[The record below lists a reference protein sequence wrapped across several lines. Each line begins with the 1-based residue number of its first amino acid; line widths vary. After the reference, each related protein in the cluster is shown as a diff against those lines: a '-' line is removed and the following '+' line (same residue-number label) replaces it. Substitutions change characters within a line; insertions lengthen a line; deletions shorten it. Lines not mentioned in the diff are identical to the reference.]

1 MKTVSVLGATG
12 SVGTNTVSVLTANRD
27 RFQVEAVTANT
38 EAVKL
43 AKVARDLGAQLAV
56 VAEPTA
62 FGELREALS
71 GSGIES
77 AAGPHAVIEAARR
90 PADVVVAAIVGSA
103 GLAPTHAA
111 IAESRT
117 VALANKECLVSAG
130 EVFRRTMSVS
140 GATLLPVDSEHNAI
154 FRILDG
160 RDTDEVARIILTAS
174 GGPFRRWTRQE
185 MAAAKPSDALKH
197 PNWSMGAKITIDSA
211 TMMNKGLE
219 VIEAFHV
226 FGVSSDRL
234 DVLVHPESIVH
245 GLVEFKDGAHMAALG
260 HPDMRGPIAHCLAWP
275 ERAPSADHSLDLAE
289 LGRLTFEELDCERFP
304 AFRVAME
311 ALDAGGW
318 ATNILSAAN
327 EIAVGAFLAGRI
339 GFLEI
344 ADLTAEAIAMAASD
358 NKLRTPMT
366 IEEALDIDA
375 RGRRLASDLVGSRSA
390 A

>member
-12 SVGTNTVSVLTANRD
+12 SVGTNTVSVLTANRE

-38 EAVKL
+38 DAQKL
-43 AKVARDLGAQLAV
+43 ARVARDVGARLAV
-56 VAEPTA
+56 AAEPTA

-77 AAGPHAVIEAARR
+77 AAGPRAVIEAARR
-90 PADVVVAAIVGSA
+90 PADVVVAAIVGAA

-111 IAESRT
+111 VAEGRT

-130 EVFRRTMSVS
+130 EMFRRTAAVS

-154 FRILDG
+154 FQILEG
-160 RDTDEVARIILTAS
+160 RSTDEVAHIILTAS

-211 TMMNKGLE
+211 TLMNKGLE

-245 GLVEFKDGAHMAALG
+245 GLVEFNDGAQIAALG
-260 HPDMRGPIAHCLAWP
+260 QPDMRAPIAHCLAWP
-275 ERAPSADHSLDLAE
+275 KRAPSADRLLDLAKV
-289 LGRLTFEELDCERFP
+289 GRLTFEELDRDRFP
-304 AFRVAME
+304 AFRIAIE
-311 ALDAGGW
+311 ALDEGGW

-327 EIAVGAFLAGRI
+327 EIAVGAFLSGRI

-344 ADLTAEAIAMAASD
+344 ADLTAETIDIASSD
-358 NKLRTPMT
+358 TKLRTPMT
-366 IEEALDIDA
+366 IDEALELDG
-375 RGRRLASDLVGSRSA
+375 RGRRLASELVVGRSA